1 LFGEA
6 PDIVTEGLTQLLFI
20 TPEVLR
26 VTRAHIGPLK
36 VPFKHSH
43 QVVPVM
49 DLSRREVLEPRSSG
63 VR

>member
-1 LFGEA
+1 V
-6 PDIVTEGLTQLLFI
+6 PDIVMEGLAPLLFT

-26 VTRAHIGPLK
+26 VSGAYVGPLE
-36 VPFKHSH
+36 VPFEHSH